1 MFCLPTITVGQAKL
15 LLPNALSTT
24 EGLTDNLNEF
34 MHRDSRGFMWFSSGN
49 GVNRYDGKR
58 VKVYKPNSRVNS
70 LSGSSIQSNF
80 FEDATGNLWFCT
92 YDAIN
97 CYRRQ
102 TDDFASFQIN
112 LKQTKIVSDYY
123 AFSLEKQHI
132 LWLLI
137 RGKIIKF
144 DIHTQQ
150 VDTLKDIFNFR
161 RAKVLTDEKGHVT
174 SILGYKYGIS
184 KDLEIL
190 NKIENGSFKLEK
202 HQIVHGNNP
211 SCRVNDIAFDTPN
224 SLWLATDNGLLL
236 YDLKKKALIDSIK
249 TDETRLF
256 SSVFKVE
263 NDHLLVVSKNNGIY
277 WINLPQ
283 KRIETHFTSKDYPQF
298 SSLRDAYLDTLSNL
312 WLSEWFRGITH
323 INLKKSKFKQ
333 LFHNNKEENKASILR
348 IIEDKTGQ
356 IWSMNSN
363 GIVYVFNRKN
373 DNKKEINIALLN
385 REGNEIRVKDI
396 ICDDLGRILICSMK
410 KLYVYSSDFRLIA
423 IKPFPFNSPL
433 YYAKKLMDNTIVLST
448 TDSIGL
454 ATLNTDLKM
463 DVIPILAG
471 LKKEKKSLLNVHE
484 TREGL
489 LFVNF
494 NQESLLILKKKDQ
507 AYTLEKKIDF
517 PSQQYVFYE
526 PSEDTP
532 FMWIG
537 TSKGLLKFDKKRL
550 EIVEQ
555 FDEESGL
562 PEQFICGILP
572 LSANELMLS
581 TSKGLISFNTQ
592 NHETHRFT
600 LADGLQDEQ
609 FNAHAF
615 LKDKEGMLWFGG
627 VNGINCFRPEDIKP
641 LTVPAIPHI
650 VNLKVNDQDWQSPVN
665 ITEATEFTF
674 PYSQRTLTFELV
686 AIEYSD
692 SKSNLIQYRLKNYDD
707 KWLTVKNT
715 EGSARYANLPSG
727 TYYLQ
732 IKAANSDG
740 IWNDKVREVKITI
753 LTPWYLTW
761 WFISLCT
768 IATMSLI
775 GYILYLR
782 ISKFIDLQ
790 EIRIKLYENLHD
802 DLGSR
807 LMAIVMMVDP
817 MALKSKKTTPEAQ
830 YTEGSQT
837 LLDIRAIASSIVGNM
852 RRLVWATDPK
862 NDELSNVMQQMNTD
876 KELLM
881 PNVGFIIQADDA
893 IKQLKMDGNKR
904 YQMLAIFNEALTNT
918 NKYAEATLIT
928 VTLKKEAHLF
938 TMTITDN
945 GKGFDAAQS
954 RTDSV
959 MSGGQGTRNM
969 VNRAKRIN
977 GQVTITSKLG
987 VGTTVRLTF
996 PLASLSKLARLKQF
1010 ISWTAPK

>member
-1 MFCLPTITVGQAKL
+1 
-15 LLPNALSTT
+15 
-24 EGLTDNLNEF
+24 
-34 MHRDSRGFMWFSSGN
+34 
-49 GVNRYDGKR
+49 
-58 VKVYKPNSRVNS
+58 
-70 LSGSSIQSNF
+70 
-80 FEDATGNLWFCT
+80 
-92 YDAIN
+92 
-97 CYRRQ
+97 
-102 TDDFASFQIN
+102 
-112 LKQTKIVSDYY
+112 
-123 AFSLEKQHI
+123 
-132 LWLLI
+132 
-137 RGKIIKF
+137 
-144 DIHTQQ
+144 
-150 VDTLKDIFNFR
+150 
-161 RAKVLTDEKGHVT
+161 
-174 SILGYKYGIS
+174 
-184 KDLEIL
+184 
-190 NKIENGSFKLEK
+190 
-202 HQIVHGNNP
+202 
-211 SCRVNDIAFDTPN
+211 
-224 SLWLATDNGLLL
+224 
-236 YDLKKKALIDSIK
+236 
-249 TDETRLF
+249 
-256 SSVFKVE
+256 
-263 NDHLLVVSKNNGIY
+263 
-277 WINLPQ
+277 
-283 KRIETHFTSKDYPQF
+283 
-298 SSLRDAYLDTLSNL
+298 
-312 WLSEWFRGITH
+312 
-323 INLKKSKFKQ
+323 
-333 LFHNNKEENKASILR
+333 
-348 IIEDKTGQ
+348 
-356 IWSMNSN
+356 
-363 GIVYVFNRKN
+363 
-373 DNKKEINIALLN
+373 
-385 REGNEIRVKDI
+385 
-396 ICDDLGRILICSMK
+396 
-410 KLYVYSSDFRLIA
+410 
-423 IKPFPFNSPL
+423 
-433 YYAKKLMDNTIVLST
+433 
-448 TDSIGL
+448 
-454 ATLNTDLKM
+454 
-463 DVIPILAG
+463 
-471 LKKEKKSLLNVHE
+471 
-484 TREGL
+484 
-489 LFVNF
+489 
-494 NQESLLILKKKDQ
+494 
-507 AYTLEKKIDF
+507 
-517 PSQQYVFYE
+517 
-526 PSEDTP
+526 
-532 FMWIG
+532 MWIG

-572 LSANELMLS
+572 LSVNELMLS

-592 NHETHRFT
+592 NHETHRYT
-600 LADGLQDEQ
+600 MADGLQDEQ

-615 LKDKEGMLWFGG
+615 LKDREGVLWFGG

-650 VNLKVNDQDWQSPVN
+650 VNLKVNDQDWQSPIN

-674 PYSQRTLTFELV
+674 PYAQRTLTFELV

-715 EGSARYANLPSG
+715 EGSARYANLPAG

-740 IWNDKVREVKITI
+740 IWNDKIREVKITI

-862 NDELSNVMQQMNTD
+862 NVMQQMNTD

-893 IKQLKMDGNKR
+893 VKQLKMDGNKR

-928 VTLKKEAHLF
+928 VTLKKEANLF
-938 TMTITDN
+938 TVTITDN